1 MACAVFSPAPSSNA
15 TWKLNGRTILL
26 CLDRSDDETVLL
38 ALARR
43 AAGESLGEVHLRYAS
58 EIRGE
63 GLAGERALH
72 DTQAIC
78 CDEQSIKSL
87 KHDAPELL
95 IMTHR
100 FCLRLGRAWKKVP
113 LKAVRVTE
121 APILLLR
128 GASMGEVEEPRNG
141 EAVAAVSLSERS
153 RQVVDS
159 AASLAS
165 ALSCTVR
172 VLHLVDAM
180 HDFSRPDN
188 LMGLAC
194 ACELLGRSTH
204 LGLAHSE
211 AKVCYGSISSALTKS
226 NLSDA
231 AFLAIGVDAIQGS
244 KDDAAT
250 EAMLE
255 QIIKEAPCP
264 VLLVPTSTKQ
274 RR

>member
-1 MACAVFSPAPSSNA
+1 
-15 TWKLNGRTILL
+15 
-26 CLDRSDDETVLL
+26 
-38 ALARR
+38 
-43 AAGESLGEVHLRYAS
+43 
-58 EIRGE
+58 
-63 GLAGERALH
+63 
-72 DTQAIC
+72 
-78 CDEQSIKSL
+78 
-87 KHDAPELL
+87 
-95 IMTHR
+95 
-100 FCLRLGRAWKKVP
+100 
-113 LKAVRVTE
+113 
-121 APILLLR
+121 
-128 GASMGEVEEPRNG
+128 
-141 EAVAAVSLSERS
+141 
-153 RQVVDS
+153 
-159 AASLAS
+159 
-165 ALSCTVR
+165 
-172 VLHLVDAM
+172 M

-226 NLSDA
+226 NFSDA
-231 AFLAIGVDAIQGS
+231 AFLAIGVDAIKGS